1 MPFRQAR
8 GRTCPG
14 AGVVGC
20 RDHTHN
26 GSVSTAGSPSAPS
39 HPGVGTQLWRS
50 DMIRL
55 GTATGVV
62 VVSAVAART
71 PGVSRPELAMF
82 RTVNNLPPSFEF
94 PLTIVMQL
102 GALGA
107 VPASAGVALIAGKR
121 ALALDLL
128 TAGSSAWLAA
138 KAGKVIVARE
148 RPGLLIAEV
157 LLRGRPQSGRGF
169 PSGHAAV
176 AAAMAT
182 VAGRHLGAAGRLAA
196 SVAAQTVAL
205 ARVYVGAH
213 LPVDSVGGAAMGIAI
228 GSAVGIARMR
238 AGD

>member
-1 MPFRQAR
+1 MH
-8 GRTCPG
+8 TPG
-14 AGVVGC
+14 GWGVVGC
-20 RDHTHN
+20 RDHTDN
-26 GSVSTAGSPSAPS
+26 VSVSTAGSPSAPS
-39 HPGVGTQLWRS
+39 QPGVRTPIWGS
-50 DMIRL
+50 DTL
-55 GTATGVV
+55 GLGIATAVAF
-62 VVSAVAART
+62 VSAAAARA
-71 PGVSRPELAMF
+71 PGVSRTELAMF

-94 PLTIVMQL
+94 PLAMAMQL

-107 VPASAGVALIAGKR
+107 VPASAGIAMMAGKR
-121 ALALDLL
+121 TLALDLL
-128 TAGSSAWLAA
+128 TAGGIAWLAA

-182 VAGRHLGAAGRLAA
+182 VAGRHLGATGRFAA
-196 SVAAQTVAL
+196 SVAAGTVAL

-213 LPVDSVGGAAMGIAI
+213 LPVDSVGGAALGVAI
-228 GSAVGIARMR
+228 GSAVGTARMR